1 MRSVRARG
9 SMLVSV
15 FSVVTVAAAILTA
28 PASASVI
35 TPARPVV
42 PVAAA
47 RQAAPVWRSVSAG
60 ADGPVLP
67 RARAGTVTNPP
78 SIPAGTGP
86 VPSGTFL
93 SFSISDKVSLR
104 VNVGSGDALLTTS
117 DITVP
122 EIGSQLTLGTS
133 YNSLLVGSGVPQGA
147 EGYGWRQREGVDV
160 QLYPAS
166 SDNSVT
172 LVGEDGTA
180 GKFTPASGNTYNT
193 PAVFHASLL
202 SSPSSGAC
210 SGSAYSLTWDQS
222 GEVMCFNSSGLITS
236 ETDRNGNTTAY
247 SYCGCGTQE
256 SKITY
261 TPKGASSPTKTVTAS
276 YTGSYL
282 SGLSESGGAT
292 GTKNV
297 GYTVNSSTG
306 NLTSMTQADGSV
318 IQFGYDS
325 SHNLTS
331 VQNYAGN
338 TTSLQYNSAHQV
350 TSVTQQTP
358 TGNATTRFY
367 YVSSTETQVADPN
380 TNQSDPVPSV
390 PNVTYTITAST
401 SLVTQT
407 VDQGNNTFQAS
418 YNNDAD
424 NLTSFTGAAGS
435 SEKTTSAYTNGGV
448 SMLNSKSPT
457 GATSSWTYG
466 NTGTYPGAA
475 YLPTGSTDAQN
486 NPSTYTYD
494 GAGNLSSAQDNLPA
508 TSSVNYNSDGTPNYS
523 KAPGGGQTNYAYTD
537 GNHELN
543 KITPPSGGTLQPIT
557 ITYDGFG
564 RVHTVSNGVN
574 TVTYTYDLADR
585 ITQAAYTGGPKTVT
599 VTYTYDG
606 AGNIHTQSDASGTVT
621 WTYDGRNLV
630 LTRTD
635 TAGGG
640 TLTYGYDLD
649 SNLTS
654 AKDGG
659 GTTSYTYNNLN
670 QLTQMTDP
678 ANNLWQ
684 FGYDADGRRTD
695 TWFDTNTGNTTWAGK
710 MVTHYDLAG
719 RISHIIAYRN
729 SNYSDVVFDTS
740 YCYSPYVSGQ
750 SCPAAT
756 ATTDKSLVQY
766 ATNNQTST
774 VSQYTYDKGNRLK
787 TATNIS
793 GKNFSYG
800 YDANGNLT
808 SGAVAGSLAYNT
820 QNQITTSGYSYD
832 GAGQMTADNRNGTLA
847 YNDAGQ
853 LVSASNADT
862 VGTENFTYAGTGQN
876 QLLSDGTATGI
887 TYGLSVQSGQPW
899 IQSYTPAVS
908 TRPDYVLHDQQGT
921 PLGFDHNGNVYFF
934 VTDNLGS
941 VVDLIF
947 TSGSTSATYNYD
959 PYGHLISQSGSE
971 ENYNLIR
978 YTGGL
983 ADMAYSPS
991 MNIPGTDDTHLGDRW
1006 LNPQTGAFTQPDP
1019 NTQLDNPHNANA
1031 YPYAADNP
1039 ANYTDP
1045 TGSSFLSDVFGAADI
1060 VNALDAT
1067 SFSAGLAVVDGA
1079 GAGLITETLCNL
1091 ALGAL
1096 VPETAGLSVLGEAGC
1111 TIAAGGVDTL
1121 VTQAVS

>member
-1 MRSVRARG
+1 M
-9 SMLVSV
+9 
-15 FSVVTVAAAILTA
+15 VAAAIVVLTS
-28 PASASVI
+28 PASAAV
-35 TPARPVV
+35 TARVRPEAPA
-42 PVAAA
+42 AAA
-47 RQAAPVWRSVSAG
+47 RPAAPVWRSVSQG
-60 ADGPVLP
+60 AYGPVLP

-86 VPSGTFL
+86 IPSGTFR

-133 YNSLLVGSGVPQGA
+133 YNSLLVGSGVAQGA

-180 GKFTPASGNTYNT
+180 GKFTPAAGNTYNS

-210 SGSAYSLTWDQS
+210 SGSAYSLTWDQT

-236 ETDRNGNTTAY
+236 EADRNGNTTAY
-247 SYCGCGTQE
+247 SYCGCGQE
-256 SKITY
+256 QKITY
-261 TPKGASSPTKTVTAS
+261 TPKGASSPTRTVTAS

-282 SGLSESGGAT
+282 SGLSESGGST
-292 GTKNV
+292 GTKNIS
-297 GYTVNSSTG
+297 YTLNSSTG
-306 NLTSMTQADGSV
+306 NLTSMTQADGSQ

-325 SHNLTS
+325 SHDLTS
-331 VQNYAGN
+331 IENYAKN

-350 TSVTQQTP
+350 TQVTQQTAA
-358 TGNATTRFY
+358 GSAVTRFD
-367 YVSSTETQVADPN
+367 YVSSTETQVADPD
-380 TNQSDPVPSV
+380 TNQSDPVGSV
-390 PNVTYTITAST
+390 PNVTYTVTAST

-407 VDQGNNTFQAS
+407 EDQGGNIFKAS
-418 YNNDAD
+418 YNADAD
-424 NLTSFTGAAGS
+424 NQTSFTGPISG
-435 SEKTTSAYTNGGV
+435 ENTTSGYTNGGV
-448 SMLNSKSPT
+448 SRLNIKSPT
-457 GATSSWTYG
+457 GATASWTYN

-486 NPSTYTYD
+486 NPGVYTYD
-494 GAGNLSSAQDNLPA
+494 GAGNLQSAQDNLPA
-508 TSSVNYNSDGTPNYS
+508 TSYVYYNSDGTPNYS
-523 KAPGGGQTNYAYTD
+523 KAPAGGQTNYYYTD
-537 GNHELN
+537 GDHELN
-543 KITPPSGGTLQPIT
+543 KISPPSGGTLQPTT

-564 RVHTVSNGVN
+564 RVATVSNGVN

-585 ITQAAYTGGPKTVT
+585 ITKAAYTGGPKAVT
-599 VTYTYDG
+599 VNYTYDG
-606 AGNIHTQSDASGTVT
+606 AGNMHTQSDATGTVT

-640 TLTYGYDLD
+640 TLAYGYDLD
-649 SNLTS
+649 GNLTS
-654 AKDGG
+654 AQDGG
-659 GTTSYTYNNLN
+659 GTTSYTYNSLN
-670 QLTQMTDP
+670 QLTQLKDP

-684 FGYDADGRRTD
+684 FSYDADGRRTD
-695 TWFDTNTGNTTWAGK
+695 TWFDTNSGNTTWAGK
-710 MVTHYDLAG
+710 MVTHYDLSG
-719 RISHIIAYRN
+719 RISQIVAYEN
-729 SNYSDVVFDTS
+729 TYASTVFNTT
-740 YCYSPYVSGQ
+740 YCYTLTVSGTPC
-750 SCPAAT
+750 SGADT
-756 ATTDKSLVQY
+756 SLVQS

-787 TATNIS
+787 AATNVT

-800 YDANGNLT
+800 YDSNGNLT
-808 SGAVAGSLAYNT
+808 SGAYAGSLSYNAD
-820 QNQITTSGYSYD
+820 NEITSSGYAYD

-853 LVSASNADT
+853 LISASNADG
-862 VGTENFTYAGTGQN
+862 VGTENFTYAGTGQD
-876 QLLSDGTATGI
+876 QMLSDGTATGI
-887 TYGLSVQSGQPW
+887 TYGLAPQGGQPW
-899 IQSYTPAVS
+899 VQSYTPAVS
-908 TRPDYVLHDQQGT
+908 TSPNYVLHDQQGT
-921 PLGFDHNGNVYFF
+921 PLGFDHNGSVYFF

-947 TSGSTSATYNYD
+947 TSGSTSATYNWD
-959 PYGHLISQSGSE
+959 PYGHFISQSGGE

-1006 LNPQTGAFTQPDP
+1006 LDPKIGAFTQPDP
-1019 NTQLDNPHNANA
+1019 QTQLENPQDASA

-1039 ANYTDP
+1039 ANNTDP
-1045 TGSSFLSDVFGAADI
+1045 TGGMSCAVGTYWLGIPSFAV
-1060 VNALDAT
+1060 
-1067 SFSAGLAVVDGA
+1067 SFINPVV
-1079 GAGLITETLCNL
+1079 
-1091 ALGAL
+1091 ALGAGGISIGL
-1096 VPETAGLSVLGEAGC
+1096 ATLCTFPQPESYW
-1111 TIAAGGVDTL
+1111 IAIAPDIGGS
-1121 VTQAVS
+1121 Q